1 MTNVVQILADGRLER
16 AKPHGK
22 GYRFAAPTD
31 CSVQGFLVDGRFMPR
46 GKVAVLTA
54 GEVLDIRHE
63 DIEAALEGVRPIETH
78 KPTGLQVVRALIDK
92 ATGVT
97 DALSPES
104 AVRVLDP
111 GLIVG
116 TPTETYAQWMDRT
129 YVTHT
134 GRGRDYERD
143 LVLRVASAGFV
154 LARGARPAGWATGV
168 HWLLRADAYV
178 PLG

>member
-16 AKPHGK
+16 TKPHGK

-31 CSVQGFLVDGRFMPR
+31 CSVQ
-46 GKVAVLTA
+46 
-54 GEVLDIRHE
+54 
-63 DIEAALEGVRPIETH
+63 IEIH
-78 KPTGLQVVRALIDK
+78 KPTGLQVVRALVDK
-92 ATGVT
+92 TTGVT

-116 TPTETYAQWMDRT
+116 TPTETYAQWVERT
-129 YVTHT
+129 YVTHM
-134 GRGRDYERD
+134 GHGRDYERD
-143 LVLRVASAGFV
+143 LVLRVAAAGFV
-154 LARGARPAGWATGV
+154 LARRARPAGWATGA
-168 HWLLRADAYV
+168 HWLLRAAEYE